1 MHGIRYK
8 TSEYLLGTLDTKGE
22 YSPSFV
28 DYQTYLTYQL
38 APKWELTFLGNFSQ
52 NSYQFIP
59 VERKTDFGTYQTARN
74 LTIYY
79 EGQEK
84 DLFRTSFGALTLNY
98 KPKDK
103 LKLSLLASAFHTNE
117 NETYDLLG
125 EYILSEIKMDAKDP
139 GEKIGASLGIG
150 KYHEHARNRLKAT
163 VANLSHLGEYQVNNN
178 KLKWGAKF
186 SV

>member
-1 MHGIRYK
+1 M
-8 TSEYLLGTLDTKGE
+8 GTDISGK
-22 YSPSFV
+22 
-28 DYQTYLTYQL
+28 
-38 APKWELTFLGNFSQ
+38 FSQ

-103 LKLSLLASAFHTNE
+103 LKLSLLASAFIPTKTKPTTYWE
-117 NETYDLLG
+117 N
-125 EYILSEIKMDAKDP
+125 I
-139 GEKIGASLGIG
+139 
-150 KYHEHARNRLKAT
+150 
-163 VANLSHLGEYQVNNN
+163 
-178 KLKWGAKF
+178 F
-186 SV
+186 